1 MADEISNMLDEE
13 INTGFE
19 KIKDMTPG
27 SDEHMRAVQTYE
39 RLYKLRQEDIA
50 KEREFMDRSERSAV
64 DEQERQVK
72 HKQQFWDR
80 VMNCLDV
87 GVKIAG
93 IAVPA
98 VIYAVFMDR
107 GYKFEETGTYTSQNM
122 KGLMGWYK
130 PKK

>member
-1 MADEISNMLDEE
+1 MTDEISNMLDEE
-13 INTGFE
+13 IKTGFE
-19 KIKDMTPG
+19 KIKTLTPG
-27 SDEHMRAVQTYE
+27 SDEHTKAVQTYE

-50 KEREFMDRSERSAV
+50 KDREFMDRSERSAV
-64 DEQERQVK
+64 DEQERQIK

-80 VMNCLDV
+80 VLTVLDV

-98 VIYAVFMDR
+98 AIYAVFMDR

>member
-13 INTGFE
+13 IKSE
-19 KIKDMTPG
+19 MKKIKELTPG
-27 SDEHMRAVQTYE
+27 SDEHTKAVQTCE
-39 RLYKLRQEDIA
+39 RLYKLRQEDIS
-50 KEREFMDRSERSAV
+50 KDREFMERSERSAI

-80 VMNCLDV
+80 IMNGLEI

-93 IAVPA
+93 IVIPAAV
-98 VIYAVFMDR
+98 YCVFMDR